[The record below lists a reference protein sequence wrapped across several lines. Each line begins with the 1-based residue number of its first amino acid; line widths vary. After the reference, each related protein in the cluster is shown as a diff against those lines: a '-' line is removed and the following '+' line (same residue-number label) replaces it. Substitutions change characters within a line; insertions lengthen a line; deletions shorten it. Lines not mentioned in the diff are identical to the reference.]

1 MAKAEKMLTPRRS
14 YGNVDCSLIPWT
26 VWRMLEKILLK
37 GYQKALK
44 LYPLR
49 YSVNVT
55 YRLNHQNLTEIC
67 VNYTKGR
74 L

>member
-26 VWRMLEKILLK
+26 VWRMLEKILLR

-44 LYPLR
+44 LPLKIFGER
-49 YSVNVT
+49 
-55 YRLNHQNLTEIC
+55 NLPFKPPKF
-67 VNYTKGR
+67 N
-74 L
+74 